1 MVDWQPSRNESITG
15 VIAEAVAEMGD
26 KPFLDFRGDI
36 YSYNQ
41 IDQLSDALAR
51 GLAKL
56 GVKPGDTVSSI
67 LDNNVDAVLT
77 WFAINKLGAISVP
90 TNTAYKGEFLRHQLT
105 DSGANIVIAEN
116 DYVQRVIDVADHL
129 PNVRTL
135 LFRGESVF
143 ESHPNLT
150 IEALDS
156 YKIEGDDRSAFV
168 ENKPDDLAMLIY
180 TSGTTGPS
188 KGCMV
193 SHAYACNIARQVR
206 NTLGV
211 RSTDTM
217 WSALPL
223 FHQNA
228 TAGTVICVAM
238 ARARAA
244 FYTRFSLSGFWPD
257 IERSGATVVSLLGS
271 MHPLIA
277 EAPDNESSKRCFG
290 QIRVVCAAPFPL
302 ELQDKWRTRFGT
314 SVMGAPGYGLTE
326 AAMMTYGSLEDK
338 VDPNSSG
345 KAGEEF
351 DVLIV
356 DEYDNP
362 VPVGQ
367 SGEVICRPRRP
378 NVMFK
383 GYWNRPAETLKIM
396 NNLWLHSGD
405 LGKFDERGEFFFL
418 DRKKDYLRRRGEN
431 ISSFEM
437 EATFQNH
444 PDIMDVAVH
453 AVPSPMGEDDV
464 KLTAV
469 LQPGSTLTPQELCI
483 WSVER
488 VPFFAVPRYF
498 EFRSDLPRNPIGKV
512 LKYQLRDEGCTPTT
526 WDREKEGFKID
537 RR

>member
-1 MVDWQPSRNESITG
+1 MVDWHQGRNETVTG
-15 VIAEAVAEMGD
+15 LIAEAVADMGD
-26 KPFLDFRGDI
+26 KPFLDFKGDV
-36 YSYNQ
+36 YSYNE
-41 IDQLSDALAR
+41 IDRLSDALAR
-51 GLAKL
+51 GLTKL
-56 GVKPGDTVSSI
+56 GVKQGDTVASI
-67 LDNNVDAVLT
+67 LDNNVDAVLS

-105 DSGANIVIAEN
+105 DAGANIVITEN
-116 DYVQRVIDVADHL
+116 DYAQRVIDLADHL
-129 PNVRTL
+129 PNIHTL
-135 LFRGESVF
+135 LHRGESLF

-150 IEALDS
+150 IASLDS
-156 YKIEGDDRSAFV
+156 HKIEGDDRSMIV

-188 KGCMV
+188 KGCMI
-193 SHAYACNIARQVR
+193 SHAYACNIARQCR
-206 NTLGV
+206 DTLGV
-211 RSTDTM
+211 RSTDIM

-228 TAGTVICVAM
+228 TAGTVLNVAM
-238 ARARAA
+238 ARARAS

-302 ELQDKWRTRFGT
+302 ELQEKWRTRFGT
-314 SVMGAPGYGLTE
+314 TVMGAPGYGLTE
-326 AAMMTYGSLEDK
+326 AAMMTYGSLENK
-338 VDPNSSG
+338 IDPNSSG

-351 DVLIV
+351 EVLIV
-356 DEYDNP
+356 DENDNP

-367 SGEVICRPRRP
+367 PGEIICRPKRP

-405 LGKFDERGEFFFL
+405 LGKFDERGEFYFL

-453 AVPSPMGEDDV
+453 AVPSPLGEDDV

-469 LQPGSTLTPQELCI
+469 LHPGSTLTHEELCI
-483 WSVER
+483 WSVDR

-498 EFRSDLPRNPIGKV
+498 EFREDLPRNPIGKV
-512 LKYQLRDEGCTPTT
+512 LKYELRDQGCTPNT
-526 WDREKEGFKID
+526 WDREKENFKID